1 MPPKPII
8 TRWGTWIDAA
18 VYYCDHFA
26 EVKSIVDSFDSDDAE
41 SIAASQKLFANMHVK
56 SDLAFIKSHFAS
68 IVTAIVKLET
78 KGLTI
83 NESIE
88 IVELIRAEL
97 GSLNR
102 KEFGL
107 KLEKV
112 FLRNPGYKQ
121 IVEIRNVIY
130 QNAYSEDEYVHILS
144 PNELTMLKYAPL
156 TSTDVERSFSEYGN
170 VFTDQRKTI
179 LV

>member
-1 MPPKPII
+1 M
-8 TRWGTWIDAA
+8 
-18 VYYCDHFA
+18 
-26 EVKSIVDSFDSDDAE
+26 KSIVDSFDSDDAE

-121 IVEIRNVIY
+121 IVEIRNLIY
-130 QNAYSEDEYVHILS
+130 QNAY
-144 PNELTMLKYAPL
+144 
-156 TSTDVERSFSEYGN
+156 
-170 VFTDQRKTI
+170 
-179 LV
+179 